1 MPCSR
6 QPSTVRS
13 SAHHSLPGESMRC
26 QSTVRTG
33 RPDSATGFGTIIP
46 VELIPSDRHLHLSI
60 LDGYGVGAHAQTGRG
75 EALAGDD
82 VELDA
87 VPRAGDD
94 LALAHPLESPACRG
108 GAGHRAVDRPRAERT
123 KLMGTD
129 IGEGVKF
136 SIDVEDA
143 DLDSPKLHD
152 AVGPWRK
159 LVYRPH
165 DILSHLGS
173 YPLAPITHD
182 PNTPSYC
189 LPAGAVMPKRFS
201 AFSPMILRLA
211 SGGIGSFM
219 MVRGWSK

>member
-1 MPCSR
+1 MA
-6 QPSTVRS
+6 TT
-13 SAHHSLPGESMRC
+13 SA
-26 QSTVRTG
+26 
-33 RPDSATGFGTIIP
+33 FGTRVKASTCRCPMNPAPMMPTLTRSFAMP
-46 VELIPSDRHLHLSI
+46 VPPSRILLRGTNESDRDLYLPI
-60 LDGYGVGAHAQTGRG
+60 LDSYRVGAHAQPGRG
-75 EALAGDD
+75 EALAGGDI
-82 VELDA
+82 ELNA
-87 VPRAGDD
+87 VPWAGND
-94 LALAHPLESPACRG
+94 LTLAHPRELPISRG